1 MWTAAGVDQ
10 NRTGGTGLR
19 PADLLLRRVWGQRSH
34 RRGRKVRERERAE
47 IEIEIAK
54 YRAMA
59 RAARDPLTN
68 QRINVLI
75 AELEQKLREID
86 G

>member
-1 MWTAAGVDQ
+1 MRA
-10 NRTGGTGLR
+10 
-19 PADLLLRRVWGQRSH
+19 
-34 RRGRKVRERERAE
+34 RERAE

-54 YRAMA
+54 YRAA

>member
-10 NRTGGTGLR
+10 NRAGGAGLR

-34 RRGRKVRERERAE
+34 RRGRKVRARERAE

-54 YRAMA
+54 YRAA